1 MDKQSDKPPTAMNLK
16 SLRLAQNGDFPVI
29 VALSRDLGVFTPEE
43 CDSLAIDLSSCDLEA
58 GDRIVVRESAE
69 SPLSGF
75 IQFSPAPITKGT
87 WYVYWIAVSR
97 VLHGQGVGS
106 SLLSA
111 AEGQVL
117 ALGGRQVVIETSASS
132 LFDSARSF
140 YLRNGYDLI
149 ARIPDYYSDGDDKCI
164 FLKRL

>member
-1 MDKQSDKPPTAMNLK
+1 MDKQSDRPPAATNSK
-16 SLRLAQNGDFPVI
+16 SLRLAQNDDFAAI
-29 VALSRDLGVFTPEE
+29 VALSRELGVFTMEE
-43 CDSLAIDLSSCDLEA
+43 CDSLAIDLSSCDSDA
-58 GDRIVVRESAE
+58 GDRIMVRES
-69 SPLSGF
+69 PDGLLSGF
-75 IQFSPAPITKGT
+75 IQYSPAPITKGT

-97 VLHGQGVGS
+97 ALHGQGIGA
-106 SLLSA
+106 SLLNA

-117 ALGGRQVVIETSASS
+117 ALGGRQVVIETSNSS

-149 ARIPDYYSDGDDKCI
+149 AQIPDYYSDDKCI